1 MSQFKTKTDQI
12 EDYIDFVYQGYLFSS
27 EDILVEEI
35 VFSMQQ
41 LIQSIGL
48 YPMGVIT
55 ELYPIGSLIP
65 LLGFADSRMKIKIK
79 WKVEVGGTLNF
90 NFYNKLKLKILNSG
104 IKTTSDT
111 WNIAETIINI
121 PSEAFYMAITNEGSK
136 LAEIEYIELYKI
148 KSVINSTSKIL
159 LRNAEAI
166 KNSFKMWLFS
176 QRGDYGRK
184 IAKGGVLDWLLNKP
198 IHSITSEEIKDTLQ
212 DQIKNQFF
220 DIDVADIVVE
230 QIPESQKYK
239 ITIYIRDDYNK
250 LIIPITL
257 SIQ

>member
-1 MSQFKTKTDQI
+1 MSQFKTKIDQI

-27 EDILVEEI
+27 EDVLVEEI
-35 VFSMQQ
+35 KFSMQNP
-41 LIQSIGL
+41 IQTIAL
-48 YPMGVIT
+48 YPLGDIEEV
-55 ELYPIGSLIP
+55 YPIGSLIP
-65 LLGFADSRMKIKIK
+65 LLGFENNRLKIKVK
-79 WKVEVGGTLNF
+79 WKVGVGGTLHL
-90 NFYNKLKLKILNSG
+90 NFYNKAKIKMYNSG

-111 WNIAETIINI
+111 WYTSQTIVNI
-121 PSEAFYMAITNEGSK
+121 PTDAFYMALVNEGAK
-136 LAEIEYIELYKI
+136 MAEVEYIEFYSL
-148 KSVINSTSKIL
+148 KSVVNSTSKIL

-198 IHSITSEEIKDTLQ
+198 INTITSDEIKETLTN
-212 DQIKNQFF
+212 QIREQFF

-230 QIPESQKYK
+230 YSLEEQKYK

-257 SIQ
+257 SVQ